1 MVSVDR
7 QPSQARRFAAA
18 SFEVAI
24 DRCDGYVVVR
34 PCGELDIHTAAFLR
48 DTITDVVSATAGGLV
63 LDLGELSFMDSM
75 GLMLVLDTSAKCE
88 RLSRDFSVGRGRP
101 NVHRVFELTR
111 TDSRLRWHSPD
122 PRGTADTPPSVRSGD
137 VGGH

>member
-1 MVSVDR
+1 VTMDR
-7 QPSQARRFAAA
+7 QQGQSRRLHGAP
-18 SFEVAI
+18 FEVGI

-48 DTITDVVSATAGGLV
+48 DTITDVVSATTGGLV

-75 GLMLVLDTSAKCE
+75 GLMLVLETSAECQ
-88 RLSRDFSVGRGRP
+88 RLSREFSVGRGRP

-111 TDSRLRWHSPD
+111 TDSRLRWHSAS
-122 PRGTADTPPSVRSGD
+122 PRDLGDAPSAIGSGD
-137 VGGH
+137 GV